1 MPYHDQGSYSMVLIL
16 GLTNMS
22 EAGLA
27 DAKAR
32 IQLFAA
38 ALKGRVGTI
47 TLILKDDQDGQASLN
62 GLEGFMRL
70 QAMCVQPLPP
80 FSSAK
85 RLIIS

>member
-1 MPYHDQGSYSMVLIL
+1 
-16 GLTNMS
+16 MS

-27 DAKAR
+27 DAKAQ

-38 ALKGRVGTI
+38 ALKGRVGII
-47 TLILKDDQDGQASLN
+47 TLILKDDQDGQTSLN

-70 QAMCVQPLPP
+70 QVMCVPPLPP
-80 FSSAK
+80 FSLAK